1 LNTIGHEG
9 TAQAGD
15 GRTVLVA
22 DDDAAVR
29 GFVATILRGHGY
41 RVLEAQTGDEA
52 LRFVEEE
59 LALLVADLVM
69 PPEGGLELADAL
81 RRQIPGLKVLFI
93 SGYGVLSGSSNTVDP
108 VLGKPFSPADLLR
121 RVAELVAPAAVTALS
136 GDRPA

>member
-1 LNTIGHEG
+1 MNTNGHEG

-15 GRTVLVA
+15 GPTVLVA

-29 GFVATILRGHGY
+29 GFVAAVLRANGY

-52 LRFVEEE
+52 LRFVAEE

-69 PPEGGLELADAL
+69 PPEGGLELADAM

-93 SGYGVLSGSSNTVDP
+93 SGYGVLSGPSNTADP
-108 VLGKPFSPADLLR
+108 VLGKPFSPADLLL
-121 RVAELVAPAAVTALS
+121 RVAELVAP
-136 GDRPA
+136 